1 MPSRRDKIKMTP
13 KEVVAFL
20 AEGKTANLATIGPNG
35 RPHLTAL
42 WYVPTG
48 SDDGPVIETWTFAKS
63 QKAANLQRL
72 PQATILIETGDS
84 YEKLRGVSME
94 CDVEL
99 VTDVEK
105 ITAIGQQL
113 MHRYSESPE
122 IATSASQFVRLQ
134 APKRVGLVCRPT
146 KIVSWDHAKLAGT
159 Y

>member
-1 MPSRRDKIKMTP
+1 MSDEEIT
-13 KEVVAFL
+13 AFL
-20 AEGKTANLATIGPNG
+20 AEGKTANFATVSPNG
-35 RPHLTAL
+35 RPHLVAL
-42 WYVPTG
+42 WYVPRG
-48 SDDGPVIETWTFAKS
+48 DVIETWTFLKS
-63 QKAANLQRL
+63 QKAANLRRL
-72 PQATILIETGDS
+72 PQATILVETGDA

-105 ITAIGQQL
+105 ITAIGQGL

-146 KIVSWDHAKLAGT
+146 KIVSWDHSKLAGT

>member
-1 MPSRRDKIKMTP
+1 MPSRRDQIRMSP
-13 KEVVAFL
+13 DEIAAFL
-20 AEGKTANLATIGPNG
+20 AGGKTLNVATIGPNG
-35 RPHLTAL
+35 RPHLVAL
-42 WYVPTG
+42 WYVPHG
-48 SDDGPVIETWTFAKS
+48 SGDDLTIETWTFAKS
-63 QKAANLQRL
+63 QKAANLRRL
-72 PQATILIETGDS
+72 PQATLLVETGDS

-113 MHRYSESPE
+113 MARYSESPE
-122 IATSASQFVRLQ
+122 VATSAGQFVRLQ